1 VMLSAETASGKYPRE
16 AVAMMSKIV
25 VEAESHMQELSPRRR
40 EPHHLSI
47 SETICESVA
56 HAAQDLDMRAI
67 AVFTETGTTARLIS
81 KYRPKS
87 AIFGFAT
94 RHAVCARMNLMWGV
108 HPVRTDATLN
118 AEDMLIR
125 AERLM
130 IKRQAV
136 RPGDVVAIVAGTR
149 STTGSTNFMRLHVV
163 GGKEEAQK
171 ITARPDRRK

>member
-1 VMLSAETASGKYPRE
+1 
-16 AVAMMSKIV
+16 MMSKIV
-25 VEAESHMQELSPRRR
+25 VEAESHMQEPAPRRR
-40 EPHHLSI
+40 ETHHLSI

-56 HAAQDLDMRAI
+56 HAAQDLDMQAI

-94 RHAVCARMNLMWGV
+94 RHTVCARMNLMWGV
-108 HPVRTDATLN
+108 QPVRSDATTN
-118 AEDMLIR
+118 AEDMLVR

-130 IKRQAV
+130 TKRQAV
-136 RPGDVVAIVAGTR
+136 QPGDVVAIVAGTR

-163 GGKEEAQK
+163 GGKEEAEK
-171 ITARPDRRK
+171 ITVRPERRKVPGR